1 MPATG
6 GASAPG
12 KCSVCGLVFHIVP
25 STGVLRRH
33 GFGGS
38 LPPCVGSGLLPMGN
52 FHDGDASVV
61 DLDIGMC
68 YSPASSVSEFVIDES
83 IDSFPMSPPS
93 VTDKTYPPF
102 STPQGGNRL

>member
-1 MPATG
+1 MLIVG
-6 GASAPG
+6 S
-12 KCSVCGLVFHIVP
+12 SIVP

-38 LPPCVGSGLLPMGN
+38 FPLCVGSGLLPIGN

-61 DLDIGMC
+61 DLDVGMC
-68 YSPASSVSEFVIDES
+68 CSPASSSVSESVIDES
-83 IDSFPMSPPS
+83 IDSFAMSPPS
-93 VTDKTYPPF
+93 VKLVKTYPPF